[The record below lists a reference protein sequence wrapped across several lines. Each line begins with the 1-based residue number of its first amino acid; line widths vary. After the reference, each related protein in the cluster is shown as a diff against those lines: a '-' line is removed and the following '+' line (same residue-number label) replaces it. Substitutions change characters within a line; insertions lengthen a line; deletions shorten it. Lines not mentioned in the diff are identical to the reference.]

1 MATTLSPVLVKVAN
15 PQGGMDP
22 KSDPKSDAK
31 STNPTSDEPKQHTVA
46 EGLVEQLAEL
56 DLDRHVSKKAINQI
70 MIPAH
75 HHDERK
81 LFVGGI
87 PATVTDAEF
96 LDVFQQYGEVID
108 SVVMIDRTTKR
119 SRGFGFVT
127 FAKAEVASSL
137 LNSIPGKT
145 GMVTIHGKNCELK
158 ASEPKS
164 MNSDAPRYIHSGM
177 KPTPYATKPV
187 PRNMPATKGYGY
199 HNPGHGVVPNE
210 SYYDSRNFDQ
220 LYNGSGHQGYTT
232 SSPYGG
238 YPYSGWEQQ
247 GAHYSSY
254 PYVNAHQYPS
264 SQGYYPPQ
272 AGGTYNQYMYPAQA
286 TNGYA
291 PGYPMAGYY
300 RQSVPDYSG
309 QLMQGEYRGDG
320 EGSLES
326 YPEAYYEDGG
336 DDDE

>member
-31 STNPTSDEPKQHTVA
+31 STNPTSDEPKQPTVA

-87 PATVTDAEF
+87 PATGTLWLDAQKTWSWFFTAWPNSYSLYVFAVTDAEF

-127 FAKAEVASSL
+127 FAKAVRFEYFPTVFPLEFATWWLLQTPPVSL
-137 LNSIPGKT
+137 TNSHIINRK
-145 GMVTIHGKNCELK
+145 
-158 ASEPKS
+158 
-164 MNSDAPRYIHSGM
+164 
-177 KPTPYATKPV
+177 
-187 PRNMPATKGYGY
+187 
-199 HNPGHGVVPNE
+199 
-210 SYYDSRNFDQ
+210 
-220 LYNGSGHQGYTT
+220 
-232 SSPYGG
+232 
-238 YPYSGWEQQ
+238 
-247 GAHYSSY
+247 
-254 PYVNAHQYPS
+254 
-264 SQGYYPPQ
+264 
-272 AGGTYNQYMYPAQA
+272 
-286 TNGYA
+286 
-291 PGYPMAGYY
+291 
-300 RQSVPDYSG
+300 
-309 QLMQGEYRGDG
+309 
-320 EGSLES
+320 
-326 YPEAYYEDGG
+326 
-336 DDDE
+336 